1 MKIIARATTRLLP
14 LLLAA
19 FSVLFHPSR
28 VDAQTRERV
37 GPFAVDVRV
46 ALPRFKDDAGVAS
59 ALGVGTVNMPTR
71 GLGLVAGAH
80 WYPVGK
86 GRVTL
91 GLGGEILFSG
101 ATKTLATDED
111 DPASVEGPAIRTRF
125 SAISPQVSLNFGT
138 GRGWSYLT
146 GGLGWASFRTE
157 REAAPVGDAES
168 RPRVLNYGGGARWF
182 AREHVAFA
190 VDLRFY
196 AVGAQLAATGRP
208 AYPSM
213 TLMVFSAGVA
223 FK

>member
-1 MKIIARATTRLLP
+1 MNIIARPNILQLL

-19 FSVLFHPSR
+19 SLVLLIPSP
-28 VDAQTRERV
+28 VEAQTQEPV
-37 GPFAVDVRV
+37 GPFAVDMRV
-46 ALPRFKDDAGVAS
+46 ALPRFKDDAGVAL
-59 ALGVGTVNMPTR
+59 ALGVDSVNMPTR
-71 GLGLVAGAH
+71 GLGLVGGAH

-86 GRVTL
+86 GRVAL
-91 GLGGEILFSG
+91 GLGGEILLSG
-101 ATKTLATDED
+101 ATKTLAANED
-111 DPASVEGPAIRTRF
+111 DPASVEGPAVRTRF

-157 REAAPVGDAES
+157 REAAPVADAES

-196 AVGAQLAATGRP
+196 AVGAQVAATGRP